1 MPTLQNGSK
10 TNVSPSELGRHP
22 QVNKMHGSMNPNG
35 RDMIIDGCV
44 SIRRRVTRGFWK
56 ERHRKELLEQP
67 SSGRELTRTRTKIR

>member
-1 MPTLQNGSK
+1 
-10 TNVSPSELGRHP
+10 
-22 QVNKMHGSMNPNG
+22 MHGSMNPNG